1 MTATTPVPAAAVRP
15 LPNGFIDL
23 EASGFG
29 AGSYPIEVGLVL
41 PDGETYC
48 TLIVPEPDW
57 RHWDSG
63 AEKIHGIAR
72 ELLVRHGRSAHE
84 VATELNRRLHGLTVY
99 SDAWYHDYN
108 WLSRL
113 FDAAE
118 SAPRFKLE
126 DLRLLLKPGEADQ
139 FDTVKAQVMVDLNLQ
154 RHRASNDAKVLQQ
167 TLLRVQQGGNTA

>member
-1 MTATTPVPAAAVRP
+1 MTTATSALAA
-15 LPNGFIDL
+15 NSFMDL

-29 AGSYPIEVGLVL
+29 GKSYPIEVGVVL
-41 PDGETYC
+41 PNGKTYC
-48 TLIVPEPDW
+48 SLIVPEPDW
-57 RHWDSG
+57 QHWDAS

-72 ELLVRHGRSAHE
+72 ELLAQHGRTPPV
-84 VATELNRRLHGLTVY
+84 VAAALNKRLRGSVVY

-118 SAPRFKLE
+118 CTPHFRLE
-126 DLRLLLKPGEADQ
+126 DLRVLLKQDEADRW
-139 FDTVKAQVMVDLNLQ
+139 DTTKAQVMLDLNLT

-167 TLLRVQQGGNTA
+167 TLLRVKQIR